1 MRNELVTT
9 NKLESAM
16 APAAYIGDSNP
27 ITAIGMPTM
36 LYAKAQPRLTRIVL
50 RVRFESF
57 SASNTAR
64 GSVRISVMSALET
77 ATSVPVP
84 IAILTSAPTSAAA
97 SLMPS
102 PTITTVCD

>member
-1 MRNELVTT
+1 
-9 NKLESAM
+9 M
-16 APAAYIGDSNP
+16 APAAYMGDNNP
-27 ITAIGMPTM
+27 SAAIGIPTT
-36 LYAKAQPRLTRIVL
+36 LYANAQPRFTRMVL

-57 SASNTAR
+57 SASNTAAR
-64 GSVRISVMSALET
+64 SVRISVMSALET

-84 IAILTSAPTSAAA
+84 IAMLMSAPTNAAA